1 MAQVYI
7 LEQVEIMDSVTD
19 LIKCY
24 QYNLCPLTYNSFL
37 WSYNAL
43 ALIHGLAPVI
53 QTIRSL
59 YGWHLIIT
67 ICLQMFFGV
76 LFSRYVKSCLFEHK

>member
-53 QTIRSL
+53 QTI
-59 YGWHLIIT
+59 T
-67 ICLQMFFGV
+67 
-76 LFSRYVKSCLFEHK
+76 RYRLDDNLSTGGI